1 VAHRAAPPASPRALP
16 PPAKL
21 GVPSVPLLAG
31 LGTVALA
38 LVTGVTLAV
47 VIRRG
52 RRAGSPPGG

>member
-1 VAHRAAPPASPRALP
+1 V
-16 PPAKL
+16 
-21 GVPSVPLLAG
+21 AG

-52 RRAGSPPGG
+52 RRGGNPPAG

>member
-1 VAHRAAPPASPRALP
+1 
-16 PPAKL
+16 
-21 GVPSVPLLAG
+21 VPSVPLLAG